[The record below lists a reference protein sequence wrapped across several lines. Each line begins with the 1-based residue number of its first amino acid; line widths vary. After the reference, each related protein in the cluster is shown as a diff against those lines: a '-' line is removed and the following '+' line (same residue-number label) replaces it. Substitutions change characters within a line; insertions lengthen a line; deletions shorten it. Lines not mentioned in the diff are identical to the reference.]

1 MRAIPRL
8 ATLAFG
14 LIAAGLLQAAPVD
27 LNVTTLDG
35 KNFAVSD
42 HAGQWIVVNYW
53 ATWCG
58 PCIKEMPELD
68 ALDRE
73 RDDVLVLGLAFEDT
87 SADDLQR
94 FLGKHPVTWAQ
105 FNRFCDETK
114 RPRPSP
120 RFPVSDA
127 HPVHGVS
134 FADAQAYCDWAG
146 CSLPTEAS
154 TSSVFAPRSTR

>member
-68 ALDRE
+68 ALDPRKQG
-73 RDDVLVLGLAFEDT
+73 R
-87 SADDLQR
+87 R
-94 FLGKHPVTWAQ
+94 
-105 FNRFCDETK
+105 
-114 RPRPSP
+114 RPR
-120 RFPVSDA
+120 R
-127 HPVHGVS
+127 
-134 FADAQAYCDWAG
+134 
-146 CSLPTEAS
+146 
-154 TSSVFAPRSTR
+154 RSRR